1 MQGSIT
7 MYYCNFCEAVG
18 RFFSKFR
25 SKVNWRVYND
35 LNSLTDRQ
43 LKDIGISRSDIG
55 YIARGGKV
63 YRG

>member
-1 MQGSIT
+1 MHNT
-7 MYYCNFCEAVG
+7 LTLYYCEFCETVG

-25 SKVNWRVYND
+25 SNMNWGVYND
-35 LNSLTDRQ
+35 LNSLTNRQ

-63 YRG
+63 YRR

>member
-1 MQGSIT
+1 M
-7 MYYCNFCEAVG
+7 FEAVG
-18 RFFSKFR
+18 RFFSKFK
-25 SKVNWRVYND
+25 SKVNWGVYND

-43 LKDIGISRSDIG
+43 LKDIGIGRSDIG